1 MSKFSGTV
9 KGEVLFRDFRPNLK
23 LEKPSGSILA
33 VLDLRTEYL
42 TETHRRVRDFT
53 GNTEFVLTSYE
64 RFIDLLVTEG
74 ERYVVAIFS
83 KETDIQKIVD
93 VSKEIRALLH

>member
-1 MSKFSGTV
+1 MIAVSGTV
-9 KGEVLFRDFRPNLK
+9 KGKVLFRDFRPNLK
-23 LEKPSGSILA
+23 LEKPSGPILA

-42 TETHRRVRDFT
+42 TEIQRRVKDFT
-53 GNTEFVLTSYE
+53 GSSEFVLTYYE

-83 KETDIQKIVD
+83 KETDIQNIVD